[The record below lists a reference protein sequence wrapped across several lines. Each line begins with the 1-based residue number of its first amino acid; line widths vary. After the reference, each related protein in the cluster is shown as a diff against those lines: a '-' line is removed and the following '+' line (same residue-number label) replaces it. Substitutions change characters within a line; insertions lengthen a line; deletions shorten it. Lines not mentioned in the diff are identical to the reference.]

1 MKQEKMVENLCQF
14 CKHSMKNYVGI
25 GDKISVD
32 KAIACFNRKLKIEE
46 RSLRF
51 ENKCKCEYFV
61 PTERPTAERVSDIQE
76 CLDTIKEQVRSIEAF
91 LHWNEM
97 IKDIT
102 DEEEN

>member
-1 MKQEKMVENLCQF
+1 MKQEEMVENLCQF
-14 CKHSMKNYVGI
+14 CKHSMKSYVGI

-32 KAIACFNRKLKIEE
+32 KAIACLNMKLTEKEHK
-46 RSLRF
+46 LRF
-51 ENKCKCEYFV
+51 GNKCKCEYFV

-76 CLDTIKEQVRSIEAF
+76 CLDIIKEQVRSIEMF